1 MFDVITIGSAT
12 LDVFIES
19 DSANIV
25 SVSTKSRRS
34 DFMSFPYGSKVEIDD
49 FSRNLG
55 GGAINT
61 VLNFAHLGFK
71 ASTVVKLGADE
82 ISPLICENLEK
93 SKVDTS
99 NVIKADEGLTG
110 FSIIL
115 VSFQG
120 DRTVLA
126 HRGANATIK
135 EKDINFDNLK
145 NTKWIYIAPLAGES
159 NKLLDK
165 LSIFCK
171 ENDIKLSIN
180 AGTTAIKKG
189 EKYFLNIFET
199 ADILVLNKEE
209 ASLLTKIS
217 VRPDS
222 KNENFSENFIHPDII
237 LMLETLRGNND
248 VNIVIT
254 DGKAGVYAYD
264 GDKFYKAPEYPAK
277 VRSTL
282 GAGDAFSSTYTA
294 AMERYNMDVKKSLE
308 CASVNAAAVVE
319 VFGAQEG
326 FLTFNEIE
334 EKLKNTPEFRV
345 ESIGKDSIGAKA

>member
-25 SVSTKSRRS
+25 SVCSKDKRS

-49 FSRNLG
+49 FSRSLG
-55 GGAINT
+55 GGGINT
-61 VLNFAHLGFK
+61 AMNFSHLGFK
-71 ASTVVKLGADE
+71 TSTIVKLGNDE
-82 ISPLICENLEK
+82 VSPLICDKLTE
-93 SKVDTS
+93 SGIDTS
-99 NVIKADEGLTG
+99 NTVKSKDGLTG

-126 HRGANATIK
+126 HRGVNSLIK
-135 EKDINFDNLK
+135 EKDIDFDRLK
-145 NTKWIYIAPLAGES
+145 ETKWLYIAPLAGES
-159 NKLLDK
+159 NRLLDK
-165 LSIFCK
+165 LATFCAS
-171 ENDIKLSIN
+171 NGIKLSIN

-189 EKYFLNIFET
+189 EKYFSKIIET

-217 VRPDS
+217 VRPDT
-222 KNENFSENFIHPDII
+222 KNEKYSESFIHPDVVQ
-237 LMLETLRGNND
+237 MLRILRGQNK
-248 VNIVIT
+248 VNVVIT
-254 DGKAGVYAYD
+254 DGKAGVYAYN
-264 GDKFYKAPEYPAK
+264 GKYFYKAPEFPAV

-282 GAGDAFSSTYTA
+282 GAGDAFSSTFTA
-294 AMERYNMDVKKSLE
+294 AMEKYNMDIKKALE

-326 FLTFNEIE
+326 FLTFDEIE
-334 EKLKNTPEFRV
+334 AKLKTQKDFKV
-345 ESIGKDSIGAKA
+345 ETAPADALG

>member
-1 MFDVITIGSAT
+1 MFDVVTIGSAT

-25 SVSTKSRRS
+25 SVSSKDKRS

-55 GGAINT
+55 GGGINT
-61 VLNFAHLGFK
+61 AMNFAHLGLK
-71 ASTVVKLGADE
+71 TSTVVKLGADE
-82 ISPLICENLEK
+82 ISPVIYQKLVESNI
-93 SKVDTS
+93 DTS
-99 NVIKADEGLTG
+99 NIIKSKEGLTG

-126 HRGANATIK
+126 HRGVNSSIK
-135 EKDINFDNLK
+135 EKDVDFENIK
-145 NTKWIYIAPLAGES
+145 SKWIYVAPLAGES
-159 NKLLDK
+159 NRMLDK
-165 LSIFCK
+165 IATFAK
-171 ENDIKLSIN
+171 ENGIKLSIN

-189 EKYFLNIFET
+189 EKYFSKIIET

-209 ASLLTKIS
+209 ASMLTKIC
-217 VRPDS
+217 VRPDT
-222 KNENFSENFIHPDII
+222 KNEKYSKNFIHPDVIEMLKI
-237 LMLETLRGNND
+237 LKGTNK
-248 VNIVIT
+248 VNVVIT

-264 GDKFYKAPEYPAK
+264 GIKFYKAPEFPAV

-282 GAGDAFSSTYTA
+282 GAGDAFSSTFTA
-294 AMERYNMDVKKSLE
+294 AMEKYNMNVQKALE

-326 FLTFNEIE
+326 FLTFDEIN
-334 EKLKNTPEFRV
+334 EKLKTAPDFKV
-345 ESIGKDSIGAKA
+345 ESIEKEKV

>member
-1 MFDVITIGSAT
+1 MFDVVTIGSAT

-25 SVSTKSRRS
+25 SVSSKDKRS

-55 GGAINT
+55 GGGINT
-61 VLNFAHLGFK
+61 AMNFAHLGLK
-71 ASTVVKLGADE
+71 TSTVVKLGADE
-82 ISPLICENLEK
+82 ISPVIYQKLVESNI
-93 SKVDTS
+93 DTS
-99 NVIKADEGLTG
+99 NIIKSKEGLTG

-126 HRGANATIK
+126 HRGVNSSIK
-135 EKDINFDNLK
+135 EKDVDFENIK
-145 NTKWIYIAPLAGES
+145 SKWIYVAPLAGES
-159 NKLLDK
+159 NRMLDK
-165 LSIFCK
+165 IAAFAK
-171 ENDIKLSIN
+171 ENGIKLSIN

-189 EKYFLNIFET
+189 EKYFSKIIET

-209 ASLLTKIS
+209 ASMLTKIC
-217 VRPDS
+217 VRPDT
-222 KNENFSENFIHPDII
+222 KNEKYSKNFIHPDVIEMLKI
-237 LMLETLRGNND
+237 LKGTNK
-248 VNIVIT
+248 VNVVIT
-254 DGKAGVYAYD
+254 DGKVGVYAYD
-264 GDKFYKAPEYPAK
+264 GIKFYKAPEFPAV

-282 GAGDAFSSTYTA
+282 GAGDAFSSTFTA
-294 AMERYNMDVKKSLE
+294 AMEKYNMNVQKALE

-326 FLTFNEIE
+326 FLTFDEIN
-334 EKLKNTPEFRV
+334 EKLKTAPDFKV
-345 ESIGKDSIGAKA
+345 ESIEKEKV

>member
-1 MFDVITIGSAT
+1 MFDVVTIGSAT

-25 SVSTKSRRS
+25 SVSSKDKRS

-49 FSRNLG
+49 FSRSLG

-61 VLNFAHLGFK
+61 AMNFAHLGFK
-71 ASTVVKLGADE
+71 TSTVVKLGADE
-82 ISPLICENLEK
+82 ISPVICENLK
-93 SKVDTS
+93 ASNIDTS
-99 NVIKADEGLTG
+99 NIIQAKEGLTG

-126 HRGANATIK
+126 HRGANASIR
-135 EKDINFDNLK
+135 EKDIDFSRLK
-145 NTKWIYIAPLAGES
+145 NAKWLYIAPLAGES
-159 NKLLDK
+159 NRLLDK
-165 LSIFCK
+165 LAVYAQ
-171 ENDIKLSIN
+171 ENNIKLSIN

-189 EKYFLNIFET
+189 EKYFSKIIEI

-217 VRPDS
+217 VRPDT
-222 KNENFSENFIHPDII
+222 KNEKFSKEFIHPDVIQ
-237 LMLETLRGNND
+237 MLKTLRGNNR
-248 VNIVIT
+248 VNVVIT

-264 GDKFYKAPEYPAK
+264 GNKFYKAPEFPAV

-282 GAGDAFSSTYTA
+282 GAGDAFSSTFTA
-294 AMERYNMDVKKSLE
+294 AMEKFNMDVKKALE

-326 FLTFNEIE
+326 FLTFDEIE
-334 EKLKNTPEFRV
+334 RKLKATPDFQVLSQNLEQ
-345 ESIGKDSIGAKA
+345 IQ

>member
-25 SVSTKSRRS
+25 SVSSKDKRS

-49 FSRNLG
+49 FSRSLG

-61 VLNFAHLGFK
+61 AMNFAHLGFK
-71 ASTVVKLGADE
+71 TSTVVKLGADE
-82 ISPLICENLEK
+82 ISPVICQNLK
-93 SKVDTS
+93 NSTIDTS
-99 NVIKADEGLTG
+99 NVIRAKEGLTG

-126 HRGANATIK
+126 HRGANARIK
-135 EKDINFDNLK
+135 EKDIDFNRLK
-145 NTKWIYIAPLAGES
+145 DTKWLYIAPLAGES

-165 LSIFCK
+165 LAEYAK
-171 ENDIKLSIN
+171 ENNIKLSIN

-189 EKYFLNIFET
+189 EKYFSKIIEI

-209 ASLLTKIS
+209 ASMLTKIS
-217 VRPDS
+217 VRPDTKTEKFS
-222 KNENFSENFIHPDII
+222 KEFIHPDVIQ
-237 LMLETLRGNND
+237 MLRALRGKNS
-248 VNIVIT
+248 VNVVIT

-264 GDKFYKAPEYPAK
+264 GKKFYKAPEFPAV

-282 GAGDAFSSTYTA
+282 GAGDAFSSTFTA
-294 AMERYNMDVKKSLE
+294 AMEKFDMDVKKALE

-326 FLTFNEIE
+326 FLTFDEIE
-334 EKLKNTPEFRV
+334 HKLKSAPDFKV
-345 ESIGKDSIGAKA
+345 LSQDADKAH

>member
-1 MFDVITIGSAT
+1 MFDVVTIGSAT

-25 SVSTKSRRS
+25 SVSSKDKRS

-55 GGAINT
+55 GGGINT
-61 VLNFAHLGFK
+61 AMNFAHLGLK
-71 ASTVVKLGADE
+71 TSTVVKLGADE
-82 ISPLICENLEK
+82 ISPVIYQKLVESNI
-93 SKVDTS
+93 DTS
-99 NVIKADEGLTG
+99 NIIKSKEGLTG

-126 HRGANATIK
+126 HRGVNSSIK
-135 EKDINFDNLK
+135 EKDVDFENIK
-145 NTKWIYIAPLAGES
+145 SKWIYVAPLAGES
-159 NKLLDK
+159 NRMLDK
-165 LSIFCK
+165 IAAFAK
-171 ENDIKLSIN
+171 ENGIKLSIN

-189 EKYFLNIFET
+189 EKYFSKIIET

-209 ASLLTKIS
+209 ASMLTKIC
-217 VRPDS
+217 VRPDT
-222 KNENFSENFIHPDII
+222 KNEKYSENFIHPDVIEMLKI
-237 LMLETLRGNND
+237 LKGTNK
-248 VNIVIT
+248 VNVVIT
-254 DGKAGVYAYD
+254 DGKVGVYAYD
-264 GDKFYKAPEYPAK
+264 GIKFYKAPEFPAV

-282 GAGDAFSSTYTA
+282 GAGDAFSSTFTA
-294 AMERYNMDVKKSLE
+294 AMEKYNMNVQKALE

-326 FLTFNEIE
+326 FLTFDEIN
-334 EKLKNTPEFRV
+334 EKLKTAPDFKV
-345 ESIGKDSIGAKA
+345 ESIEKEKV

>member
-1 MFDVITIGSAT
+1 MFDVVTIGSAT

-25 SVSTKSRRS
+25 SVSSKDKRS

-49 FSRNLG
+49 FSRSLG

-61 VLNFAHLGFK
+61 AMNFAHLGFK
-71 ASTVVKLGADE
+71 TSTVVKLGADE
-82 ISPLICENLEK
+82 ISPVICENL
-93 SKVDTS
+93 
-99 NVIKADEGLTG
+99 KAKEGLTG

-126 HRGANATIK
+126 HRGANASIK
-135 EKDINFDNLK
+135 EKDIDFSRLK
-145 NTKWIYIAPLAGES
+145 NAKWLYIAPLAGES
-159 NKLLDK
+159 NRLLDK
-165 LSIFCK
+165 LAVYAQ
-171 ENDIKLSIN
+171 ENNIKLSIN

-189 EKYFLNIFET
+189 EKYFSKIIEI

-217 VRPDS
+217 VRPDT
-222 KNENFSENFIHPDII
+222 KNEKFSKEFIHPDVIQ
-237 LMLETLRGNND
+237 MLKTLRGNNR
-248 VNIVIT
+248 VNVVIT

-264 GDKFYKAPEYPAK
+264 GNKFYKAPEFPAV

-282 GAGDAFSSTYTA
+282 GAGDAFSSTFTA
-294 AMERYNMDVKKSLE
+294 AMEKFNMDVKKALE

-326 FLTFNEIE
+326 FLTFDEIE
-334 EKLKNTPEFRV
+334 RKLKATPDFQVLSQNLEQ
-345 ESIGKDSIGAKA
+345 IQ